1 MHRRAPERFDRSP
14 GVIAVKIH
22 VQFFSR
28 LRDLVGAAEMDLEVP
43 EGTTATELLE
53 TIYSRTPALRDWDK
67 SILVASGV
75 EFVGRD
81 YIVKKDDQIS
91 IMPPVQGG

>member
-1 MHRRAPERFDRSP
+1 MMVR
-14 GVIAVKIH
+14 

-28 LRDLVGAAEMDLEVP
+28 LKDLVPDAEAECEIAEGATVTDLLEQLYACSPALREWDGSILVGA
-43 EGTTATELLE
+43 
-53 TIYSRTPALRDWDK
+53 
-67 SILVASGV
+67 GV

-81 YIVKKDDQIS
+81 YVLQPKDEIA

>member
-1 MHRRAPERFDRSP
+1 MK
-14 GVIAVKIH
+14 VH

-28 LRDLVGAAEMDLEVP
+28 LRDLAGISEMELDVPDSSTAA
-43 EGTTATELLE
+43 ELLE
-53 TIYSRTPALRDWDK
+53 TLYSRTPALRDWDK
-67 SILVASGV
+67 SILVAAGM

-81 YIVKKDDQIS
+81 YVLRSGDKIS

>member
-1 MHRRAPERFDRSP
+1 MK
-14 GVIAVKIH
+14 VH

-28 LRDLVGAAEMDLEVP
+28 LRDLAQTPALDLEVP
-43 EGTTATELLE
+43 EQTTAGNLLE
-53 TIYSRTPALRDWDK
+53 TLFSKTPALRDWDK
-67 SILVASGV
+67 SILIAAGV

-81 YIVKKDDQIS
+81 YVLKPNDEIS

>member
-1 MHRRAPERFDRSP
+1 MK
-14 GVIAVKIH
+14 VQ

-28 LRDLVGAAEMDLEVP
+28 LRDLAGQSKMELDLE
-43 EGTTATELLE
+43 EGKTVADLLE
-53 TIYSRTPALRDWDK
+53 MLFSQTPALREWNG
-67 SILVASGV
+67 SILVAAGV

-81 YIVKKDDQIS
+81 YVPRAGDEIS

>member
-1 MHRRAPERFDRSP
+1 MN
-14 GVIAVKIH
+14 VH

-28 LRDLVGAAEMDLEVP
+28 LRDLAGESELELEVS
-43 EGTTATELLE
+43 ERTRVAELLD
-53 TIYSRTPALRDWDK
+53 ILYSRTPALRDWDK
-67 SILVASGV
+67 SILVAAGV

-81 YIVKKDDQIS
+81 YVLQSDDRIS

>member
-1 MHRRAPERFDRSP
+1 MN
-14 GVIAVKIH
+14 VH

-43 EGTTATELLE
+43 ERTTAADLLE
-53 TIYSRTPALRDWDK
+53 FIYVRTPALRNWDK
-67 SILVASGV
+67 SILVASGLDFV
-75 EFVGRD
+75 ERD
-81 YIVKKDDQIS
+81 YVVKPDDEIS

>member
-1 MHRRAPERFDRSP
+1 MK
-14 GVIAVKIH
+14 VH

-28 LRDLVGAAEMDLEVP
+28 LRDLTDAVEIELDISK
-43 EGTTATELLE
+43 GTKVAELLE
-53 TIYSRTPALRDWDK
+53 TLYAQTPALRDWDK

-81 YIVKKDDQIS
+81 YVVKPNDEIA

>member
-1 MHRRAPERFDRSP
+1 MKLR
-14 GVIAVKIH
+14 

-28 LRDLVGAAEMDLEVP
+28 LRDLAGTQAIDLDVP
-43 EGTTATELLE
+43 ERTTAGALLE
-53 TIYSRTPALRDWDK
+53 ILYAKTPALRDWDK

-75 EFVGRD
+75 EFVRRD
-81 YIVKKDDQIS
+81 YVLKADEEIS

>member
-1 MHRRAPERFDRSP
+1 MK
-14 GVIAVKIH
+14 VH

-43 EGTTATELLE
+43 EKATAADLLE
-53 TIYSRTPALRDWDK
+53 IVYAKTPVLRDWDK
-67 SILVASGV
+67 SILVAAGV

-81 YIVKKDDQIS
+81 YAVQPGDQIAV
-91 IMPPVQGG
+91 MPPVQGG

>member
-1 MHRRAPERFDRSP
+1 MK
-14 GVIAVKIH
+14 VH

-28 LRDLVGAAEMDLEVP
+28 LRDLAGLSEMEIDVP
-43 EGTTATELLE
+43 EETKAADLLK
-53 TIYSRTPALRDWDK
+53 ILYAQTPAMRDWDK

-75 EFVGRD
+75 EFIGRD
-81 YIVKKDDQIS
+81 YVLKPDDRIS

>member
-1 MHRRAPERFDRSP
+1 MKLR
-14 GVIAVKIH
+14 

-28 LRDLVGAAEMDLEVP
+28 LRDLVGASDVELEIP
-43 EGTTATELLE
+43 EGATAADLLDAF
-53 TIYSRTPALRDWDK
+53 YVQTPALRNWDK
-67 SILVASGV
+67 SILIASGV

-81 YIVKKDDQIS
+81 HVLRPGDEIS

>member
-1 MHRRAPERFDRSP
+1 MK
-14 GVIAVKIH
+14 VH

-28 LRDLVGAAEMDLEVP
+28 LRDLAGRSEMDVDVP
-43 EGTTATELLE
+43 AEGTAADLLELL
-53 TIYSRTPALRDWDK
+53 YSQTPALREWDK

-81 YIVKKDDQIS
+81 YVLKPDDEIS

>member
-1 MHRRAPERFDRSP
+1 M
-14 GVIAVKIH
+14 KIR

-28 LRDLVGAAEMDLEVP
+28 LRDLVGRSEMDLDVP
-43 EGTTATELLE
+43 AEGTAADLLDLL
-53 TIYSRTPALRDWDK
+53 YSQTPALREWDK

-81 YIVKKDDQIS
+81 YVLKPGDEIS

>member
-1 MHRRAPERFDRSP
+1 MTL
-14 GVIAVKIH
+14 H

-28 LRDLVGAAEMDLEVP
+28 LRELAEVSEMELEVP
-43 EGTTATELLE
+43 EGARISDLLELL
-53 TIYSRTPALRDWDK
+53 YSRTPALRDWDK
-67 SILVASGV
+67 SILVAAGV

-81 YIVKKDDQIS
+81 YVPKQNEQIS

>member
-1 MHRRAPERFDRSP
+1 M
-14 GVIAVKIH
+14 KLH

-28 LRDLVGAAEMDLEVP
+28 LRELAGVSEMELEVR
-43 EGTTATELLE
+43 EGAKISELLE
-53 TIYSRTPALRDWDK
+53 LLYSETPALRDWDK
-67 SILVASGV
+67 SILIAAGV

-81 YIVKKDDQIS
+81 YIPKQGDKLS